1 MSKIEI
7 NNLTVDY
14 TEKKNSF
21 TALKNVSF
29 SIEEGG
35 AAAEKAPC

>member
-14 TEKKNSF
+14 TEKKNRF

-29 SIEEGG
+29 SISTRRQQ
-35 AAAEKAPC
+35 ARF